1 MVEFLLRLK
10 STQNLLDWKF
20 IGREKK
26 LRGFPKDNFDA
37 EGLDPVRAVCL
48 AVTGESVSEGQE
60 VVAAARL
67 ALSAIE
73 FEDILAAANNDL
85 GKAGSAR
92 DYRRYRQWLR
102 QQMIRSVGLDDH
114 WSATDSVKSSL
125 MQEILLSDA
134 ENPQAALK

>member
-10 STQNLLDWKF
+10 STQKLLDWKF
-20 IGREKK
+20 SGREKK
-26 LRGFPKDNFDA
+26 LRGFPKDSFDA

-48 AVTGESVSEGQE
+48 VVTGETVSEGQE

-73 FEDILAAANNDL
+73 FEDVIAAANNDL
-85 GKAGSAR
+85 GKVGSAR

-114 WSATDSVKSSL
+114 WSTADYVKSCL
-125 MQEILLSDA
+125 MQEILQNDV